1 MKKGMVINYYTV
13 PSHWNRLNV
22 LQERRKKPKTV
33 KTEDEEKMEMI
44 QGIHCKYYHA
54 SHNELERLFYCA
66 PKEFVGI
73 TLQDLKKWK
82 EMSTRCIEGTM
93 KESMKLI

>member
-1 MKKGMVINYYTV
+1 LEQAKCFAGKEEKFYNPKI
-13 PSHWNRLNV
+13 
-22 LQERRKKPKTV
+22 PKTV

-82 EMSTRCIEGTM
+82 EMIGNFCTRCIEGTM